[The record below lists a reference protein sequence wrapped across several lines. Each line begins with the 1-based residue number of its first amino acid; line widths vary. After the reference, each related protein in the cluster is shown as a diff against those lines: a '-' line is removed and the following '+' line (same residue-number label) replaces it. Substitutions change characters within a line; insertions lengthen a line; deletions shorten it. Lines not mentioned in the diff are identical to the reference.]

1 MYFFLIKGLKF
12 KHFWQVLKKVNTMK
26 PDEFLNQPSIKENE
40 SSSFKDTQMLS
51 AQTDAIMK
59 NEPIGPLLSLEKNLL
74 RSKNPGE
81 TNFINALISN
91 NKALQNLES
100 AQNAQ
105 FFPLPNLTS
114 KDALFPDDQLKALDS
129 KNARN
134 DLTNINTK
142 PLNFNEFLQLFT
154 MNNSGGDDYLRF
166 LNLNSSR
173 MSAAGLNTGRM
184 GFPNLPSQGMN
195 AANRNNL
202 NSEIEKNNN
211 EKEEEGDIIKK
222 KRKIE

>member
-1 MYFFLIKGLKF
+1 
-12 KHFWQVLKKVNTMK
+12 MK

-51 AQTDAIMK
+51 SQTDAIMK

-81 TNFINALISN
+81 SNFINALLSN

-105 FFPLPNLTS
+105 YFPLPNLTS
-114 KDALFPDDQLKALDS
+114 KEILFPEDQLKGLDS

-134 DLTNINTK
+134 DMANINTR

-173 MSAAGLNTGRM
+173 MSAAGLNTGRL
-184 GFPNLPSQGMN
+184 GFPNLTSQGLN
-195 AANRNNL
+195 AAGRNNL
-202 NSEIEKNNN
+202 NSEIEKNNK